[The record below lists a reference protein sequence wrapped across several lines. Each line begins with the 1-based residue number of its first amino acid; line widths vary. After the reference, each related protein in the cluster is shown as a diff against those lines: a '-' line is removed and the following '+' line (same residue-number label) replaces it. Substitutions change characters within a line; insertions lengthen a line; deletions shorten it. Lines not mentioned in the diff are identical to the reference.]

1 MSPLITVSHGW
12 FFIVYKLSIK
22 ALKCKI
28 CKQFQIYSLFDN
40 HTPFLQL
47 WRKQNR
53 SLRTAVRI
61 LFPRWIGGV
70 ALPDITTF
78 PVNFT
83 ALGNSIKLRIP
94 RQLRGKNRKKKS
106 GLTTAVSCPTLPRH
120 TCTSTSYGRER
131 DSWFCS
137 KTWSTICSIIYSKNS
152 SFKFSSC
159 INTGLGRWLWT
170 WVGLTLIS
178 IFHHYTCSLGG
189 IWAQT
194 SVPN

>member
-1 MSPLITVSHGW
+1 MSPLITVSRGW
-12 FFIVYKLSIK
+12 FFTVYKLSIN
-22 ALKCKI
+22 AQKCKN

-40 HTPFLQL
+40 HTPFLQ
-47 WRKQNR
+47 

-94 RQLRGKNRKKKS
+94 RQLRGKNRKKIY
-106 GLTTAVSCPTLPRH
+106 GLTTAVSCATLPRH

-137 KTWSTICSIIYSKNS
+137 KTWITIRGAPSGKKTVAR
-152 SFKFSSC
+152 SFSLFSF
-159 INTGLGRWLWT
+159 N
-170 WVGLTLIS
+170 
-178 IFHHYTCSLGG
+178 FK
-189 IWAQT
+189 
-194 SVPN
+194 